1 MNSQGNWQGN
11 NTHLDS
17 IHAWPKY
24 LTCWQEE
31 VLHYSLM
38 FWNILDASM
47 IHLLA
52 KMYDYGI
59 HELSRRQGSKPNTCK
74 PKSMTKSTIY
84 NSLYVSLREDLQH
97 SCIECFMDC

>member
-11 NTHLDS
+11 NTDLDS

-24 LTCWQEE
+24 LTSWQVE

-52 KMYDYGI
+52 EMYDSMAFMNCQEGKEANQI
-59 HELSRRQGSKPNTCK
+59 HASRK
-74 PKSMTKSTIY
+74 
-84 NSLYVSLREDLQH
+84 V
-97 SCIECFMDC
+97 

>member
-1 MNSQGNWQGN
+1 MNSQENWQGN
-11 NTHLDS
+11 NTDLDS

-24 LTCWQEE
+24 LTCWQVE

-52 KMYDYGI
+52 EM
-59 HELSRRQGSKPNTCK
+59 
-74 PKSMTKSTIY
+74 
-84 NSLYVSLREDLQH
+84 
-97 SCIECFMDC
+97 